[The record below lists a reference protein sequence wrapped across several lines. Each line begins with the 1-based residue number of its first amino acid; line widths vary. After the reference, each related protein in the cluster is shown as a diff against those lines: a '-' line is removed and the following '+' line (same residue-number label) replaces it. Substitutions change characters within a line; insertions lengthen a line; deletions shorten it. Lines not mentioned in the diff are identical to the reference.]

1 VRIVSAFVC
10 ERVHAL
16 AEWKGETMSEPEGTV
31 AVGAGSTIRAWQV
44 MVLVVAVI
52 ASLALGILMG
62 RSLPSKADLGA
73 SHAAVSPPISL
84 RMGPGQSTALRV
96 MHHMNELAREK
107 SSGG

>member
-1 VRIVSAFVC
+1 M
-10 ERVHAL
+10 
-16 AEWKGETMSEPEGTV
+16 MSEPEGTV
-31 AVGAGSTIRAWQV
+31 AVRGGSTIRAWQV

-73 SHAAVSPPISL
+73 SHAAVSAPVSL
-84 RMGPGQSTALRV
+84 IGPGHPTALRV
-96 MHHMNELAREK
+96 MRHMNELAREN

>member
-1 VRIVSAFVC
+1 M
-10 ERVHAL
+10 
-16 AEWKGETMSEPEGTV
+16 MSEPEGTV
-31 AVGAGSTIRAWQV
+31 AVRGGSTIRPWQV

-73 SHAAVSPPISL
+73 SHVAVSAPVSL
-84 RMGPGQSTALRV
+84 IGPGHPTALRV
-96 MHHMNELAREK
+96 MRHMNELAREN